1 MEINMKKILIV
12 LSFVATFSGIAVGSK
27 GFLSREEFI
36 PLEKAEKK
44 YGTAPFDPVKF
55 KKADQKTKAS
65 MVVAL
70 IKSKRYLGK
79 PLSLV
84 REELGE
90 WDGYFETDSIP
101 AYLIESSATG
111 SKEAWE
117 ILFLPDKSG
126 RNVGEIRIHKNCC

>member
-1 MEINMKKILIV
+1 MKKILMAF
-12 LSFVATFSGIAVGSK
+12 SFIAVVSGIALAGK

-36 PLEKAEKK
+36 TLEKAEKK
-44 YGTAPFDPVKF
+44 YGTAHFDPVKF
-55 KKADQKTKAS
+55 KKADQKTRSS
-65 MVVAL
+65 MAAAL

-79 PLSLV
+79 PISFV

-101 AYLIESSATG
+101 AYLIESSTTG

-117 ILFLPDKSG
+117 ILFLPDKTG
-126 RNVGEIRIHKNCC
+126 RNVGEIKIHKNCC